1 MRTNSE
7 TTKTGKRFPARM
19 SPSAY
24 ERLDAAARA
33 LGTSV
38 NQFMVQSALEKAEE
52 VLEKEK
58 LIKLSSEESLKLF
71 SILDNPPEPNEQLKK
86 SFASLQ
92 R

>member
-1 MRTNSE
+1 MRTTSE
-7 TTKTGKRFPARM
+7 VIKTEKRFPARM
-19 SPSAY
+19 TPSAY

-58 LIKLSSEESLKLF
+58 LIRLSSEESVRLF
-71 SILDNPPEPNEQLKK
+71 SILDNPPEPNAQLKK
-86 SFASLQ
+86 AFASLH